1 MMAKLPR
8 TGLYVRL
15 PDVELR
21 WALRRAALD
30 RRTDARQLL
39 VDILTRWL
47 HEAGYP
53 VVSRD
58 RGVRDD

>member
-1 MMAKLPR
+1 MTKLPR
-8 TGLYVRL
+8 PGLYVRL

-30 RRTDARQLL
+30 RRSDARVLV

-47 HEAGYP
+47 RDAGYP
-53 VVSRD
+53 VVTAD
-58 RGVRDD
+58 RGGRDE